1 MVTAAHEAV
10 RPVLDR
16 VREELGLRP
25 FPPQGRHSVHTTLC
39 KVTGADGDHARFRS
53 RLVGW
58 PVPEGGEYPKALD
71 SLAEAFPHSAEG
83 S

>member
-1 MVTAAHEAV
+1 M
-10 RPVLDR
+10 
-16 VREELGLRP
+16 
-25 FPPQGRHSVHTTLC
+25 

-58 PVPEGGEYPKALD
+58 PVPEGGGLYPKALD
-71 SLAEAFPHSAEG
+71 SLAEAFPQSVEG